1 MLKEGEYPPPEFSRP
16 EVIEV
21 LMEGQ
26 RVESR

>member
-1 MLKEGEYPPPEFSRP
+1 MLSSGEYPPAEFSRP

>member
-1 MLKEGEYPPPEFSRP
+1 MLSKGEYPPPEFSRP

-26 RVESR
+26 RK